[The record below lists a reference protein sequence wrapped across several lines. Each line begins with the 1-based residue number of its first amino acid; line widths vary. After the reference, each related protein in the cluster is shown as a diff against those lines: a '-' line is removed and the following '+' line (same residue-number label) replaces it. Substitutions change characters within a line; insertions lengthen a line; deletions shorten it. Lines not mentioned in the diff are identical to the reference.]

1 MNCKILCFNCKTLRK
16 YAANFIIYGMVKV
29 RMKKSR
35 EMQYLPAFVFHSV
48 FKLFRVLIFCSESLD
63 NLIDSVDDFDEVF
76 FLISSGSHRRGT
88 DSHAGGFLR
97 STLFAR
103 HAVFVERDA
112 DLVAFLLQDSAA
124 EWFIGEVQQDQMVI
138 CAAGYN
144 LVAETDELI
153 G

>member
-1 MNCKILCFNCKTLRK
+1 MMGSSPAPNSKIAHEKN
-16 YAANFIIYGMVKV
+16 
-29 RMKKSR
+29 R
-35 EMQYLPAFVFHSV
+35 EIQYLPAFVFHSV